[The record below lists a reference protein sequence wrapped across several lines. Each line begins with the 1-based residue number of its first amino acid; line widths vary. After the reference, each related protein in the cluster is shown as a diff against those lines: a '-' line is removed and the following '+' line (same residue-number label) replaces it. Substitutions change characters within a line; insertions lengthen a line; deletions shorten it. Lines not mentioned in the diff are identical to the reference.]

1 MPQKPWL
8 IENESLHIVAKHN
21 NRQRLSMLLNIIFKF
36 YVTHYGRELKKVKK
50 TGIVCSMWS
59 DFNHHHCSNCQ
70 SLKILLYCTA
80 RSLSHIDA
88 KLYVYIHLL
97 HTAPT
102 ISIVFWRRVE
112 KYTDK
117 DHNDTQFCVSLWL
130 DCIIITVY
138 LFSIFAIISM
148 SARPLP
154 SLCYGFLWNEKKSY
168 FCYKRIAVWE
178 YFNSYFEQ
186 NIIKTLESLIF
197 TAS

>member
-1 MPQKPWL
+1 
-8 IENESLHIVAKHN
+8 
-21 NRQRLSMLLNIIFKF
+21 
-36 YVTHYGRELKKVKK
+36 
-50 TGIVCSMWS
+50 MWS

-112 KYTDK
+112 KHTDK

-148 SARPLP
+148 SARPLS
-154 SLCYGFLWNEKKSY
+154 SLCYGFFWNEKKSY
-168 FCYKRIAVWE
+168 FCYKRIAENISIHTLNKILLKHSKVLFLQPHKHFDNSEKYLTSLLTVIKIFFNWDIFVE
-178 YFNSYFEQ
+178 YY
-186 NIIKTLESLIF
+186 L
-197 TAS
+197 